1 MEAATINTHFCWR
14 YYLMVCL
21 WCLAVN
27 TFPSPNDF
35 LLFLHC
41 SSSPQETRHFPYPN
55 IFLIFF
61 LRSSSHEVTR
71 YFPYPNIFVL
81 SPSLFFFSS
90 GGQIF
95 LFSKYSP
102 LSFSVL
108 LLLHWPNI
116 FLFFLLLGES
126 RVWPGLPLI
135 FTYHMLVLFWWLN
148 LHTLCDNLIRWRGQ
162 VANSSPIL
170 SVSFQRLGSRPCTH
184 SSFAPSLEKIQI
196 WMHTAPKAGQ
206 NDSDPTETQMGGSA
220 RGGDL
225 GREWIAPPT
234 ATGTRSSVWVCVSL
248 LSAAV
253 EREQLGAERLVVTKY
268 SIVVTKYIPV
278 TIVSMAGR

>member
-1 MEAATINTHFCWR
+1 
-14 YYLMVCL
+14 MVCL
-21 WCLAVN
+21 WCLAVI

-102 LSFSVL
+102 
-108 LLLHWPNI
+108 P
-116 FLFFLLLGES
+116 FLLCS
-126 RVWPGLPLI
+126 
-135 FTYHMLVLFWWLN
+135 
-148 LHTLCDNLIRWRGQ
+148 
-162 VANSSPIL
+162 SSPPL
-170 SVSFQRLGSRPCTH
+170 TKYFPLFPSPWRE
-184 SSFAPSLEKIQI
+184 SSL
-196 WMHTAPKAGQ
+196 
-206 NDSDPTETQMGGSA
+206 
-220 RGGDL
+220 
-225 GREWIAPPT
+225 
-234 ATGTRSSVWVCVSL
+234 TRSTFNLYLSYAGTFLMAESTYSV
-248 LSAAV
+248 
-253 EREQLGAERLVVTKY
+253 
-268 SIVVTKYIPV
+268 
-278 TIVSMAGR
+278 

>member
-1 MEAATINTHFCWR
+1 MISFFSFTA
-14 YYLMVCL
+14 
-21 WCLAVN
+21 
-27 TFPSPNDF
+27 
-35 LLFLHC
+35 LLLRKK
-41 SSSPQETRHFPYPN
+41 PD
-55 IFLIFF
+55 IFLIQTFSSFSFSVLLLMKWPGIF
-61 LRSSSHEVTR
+61 LIQISLSSPLLCFSSPLAAK
-71 YFPYPNIFVL
+71 YFCSPNI
-81 SPSLFFFSS
+81 P
-90 GGQIF
+90 
-95 LFSKYSP
+95 P

-206 NDSDPTETQMGGSA
+206 NDSDPTETEMGGSA

>member
-1 MEAATINTHFCWR
+1 MHSSIFWNTPVISMKYRSKSVFVHPLDMPAQNSAKRRFLSLRWQKISNASLKNSKWLLRVRAFFQLCKRVINIS
-14 YYLMVCL
+14 YLLCL
-21 WCLAVN
+21 
-27 TFPSPNDF
+27 
-35 LLFLHC
+35 
-41 SSSPQETRHFPYPN
+41 YP
-55 IFLIFF
+55 
-61 LRSSSHEVTR
+61 
-71 YFPYPNIFVL
+71 IFVRT
-81 SPSLFFFSS
+81 PDGWHISS
-90 GGQIF
+90 WDSQRRE
-95 LFSKYSP
+95 K
-102 LSFSVL
+102 
-108 LLLHWPNI
+108 W
-116 FLFFLLLGES
+116 
-126 RVWPGLPLI
+126 
-135 FTYHMLVLFWWLN
+135 N
-148 LHTLCDNLIRWRGQ
+148 LHTRCDNLIRWRGQ

-184 SSFAPSLEKIQI
+184 SSFARRAQPEKIQI

-206 NDSDPTETQMGGSA
+206 NDPDPTETQMGGSA

-278 TIVSMAGR
+278 TRVSMVGGWIW